1 MCRNSKGDKKLL
13 ERIIYE
19 SDKSRHNNSDTFNLD
34 YNNIN
39 IKNFKKILTCYETMC
54 MKYDIYSN
62 TMISVF
68 LHDITYAM
76 EKIVLTPKQKGR
88 LTYYM
93 KGYNLKEISDMLGGN
108 VTANQKS
115 IDLAINKIIKVLQEG
130 ETK

>member
-1 MCRNSKGDKKLL
+1 
-13 ERIIYE
+13 
-19 SDKSRHNNSDTFNLD
+19 
-34 YNNIN
+34 
-39 IKNFKKILTCYETMC
+39 MC